1 MQTLTQQQE
10 DKLKVFINLFIDLP
24 ETIRIMADFD
34 RLRFNKRL
42 EGELQCMLVTGD
54 TGSGKSYLIKEY
66 KQKLQKD
73 DDRFSMTVLV
83 SRIPSKPRLCPLIM
97 KMLKSYKNRSFI
109 EVFFSNF
116 ERKTNKNAIFGSV
129 IFTKNN

>member
-1 MQTLTQQQE
+1 MISKKTDLVPDYYVSNSDKMVVAYFIEAGFAILTYPRGRKQVV
-10 DKLKVFINLFIDLP
+10 KV
-24 ETIRIMADFD
+24 
-34 RLRFNKRL
+34 
-42 EGELQCMLVTGD
+42 
-54 TGSGKSYLIKEY
+54 SGL
-66 KQKLQKD
+66 
-73 DDRFSMTVLV
+73 TT
-83 SRIPSKPRLCPLIM
+83 RLCPLIM